1 MPSFEKQV
9 KNMSNK
15 VKTLLIFPS
24 VTIDIDGRPYTYY
37 MTNNLFIMNHKLER
51 LGCRH
56 VRPSDFQPNPVL
68 ADVVK
73 DKMVELWVTFSLTLS
88 NGANILNY
96 YRPGKTPVFV
106 RLTEILDPWRKV
118 AGDGETISVMQKMQ
132 NLISSTQ
139 ENVVQTSWSP
149 LMSAVAKEDLDWAMF
164 LLKAGT
170 TPNDISP
177 KGFSPL
183 MIAVLKN
190 NKKLVELLLKHGA
203 DVDAMNASGW
213 TAYRLSVFV
222 PFVDGKSRAEIAAI
236 LEKAGARGDFKG
248 LPCSSYL
255 KRMSFH
261 DTLKEYIDRFTEVG
275 HRKESLIY
283 KQCNMDKRTF
293 SKIKNNKKPNY
304 HPRKEKVFSLII
316 GMHHSLAEAEDLLAS
331 AGYAFSTDNEF
342 DQIIKQHIKD
352 EDYSMK
358 KIDAELFEKTGRT
371 LSFYEK
377 EKKE

>member
-1 MPSFEKQV
+1 
-9 KNMSNK
+9 MSDK
-15 VKTLLIFPS
+15 IKTLLIFPS
-24 VTIDIDGRPYTYY
+24 VTIDIDGKPYTYY
-37 MTNNLFIMNHKLER
+37 MTNNLFIMNHKLAR

-56 VRPSDFQPNPVL
+56 VRFYDFKPYPAL

-73 DKMVELWVTFSLTLS
+73 DKMVELGVTFSLTLS

-106 RLTEILDPWRKV
+106 SLTEILDPWRKV
-118 AGDGETISVMQKMQ
+118 AGDGETISVMQKIQ

-149 LMSAVAKEDLDWAMF
+149 LMNAVAKEDLDWVMF

-177 KGFSPL
+177 KGLSPL
-183 MIAVLKN
+183 MIAVIKN
-190 NKKLVELLLKHGA
+190 NKELVELLLKHGA
-203 DVDAMNASGW
+203 DIDAMNASGW
-213 TAYRLSVFV
+213 TAYRLAAFLTLAN
-222 PFVDGKSRAEIAAI
+222 GKDRREIAVI
-236 LEKAGARGDFKG
+236 LEKAGARVDLKG

-261 DTLKEYIDRFTEVG
+261 DTLNAYIERFTLEG
-275 HRKESLIY
+275 HCKESLIY

-304 HPRKEKVFSLII
+304 HPRKENVFSLII
-316 GMHHSLAEAEDLLAS
+316 GMHHTLAEAEDLLSS
-331 AGYAFSTDNEF
+331 AGYAFVQGDEY
-342 DQIIKQHIKD
+342 DEIIRNNIKKGEYD
-352 EDYSMK
+352 FK
-358 KIDAELFEKTGRT
+358 KIEKELFEKTGKT

-377 EKKE
+377 EKKK

>member
-1 MPSFEKQV
+1 
-9 KNMSNK
+9 MSDK
-15 VKTLLIFPS
+15 IKTLLIFPS
-24 VTIDIDGRPYTYY
+24 VKIDLNGKSYSYF
-37 MTNNLFIMNHKLER
+37 MTNNLSVMNHKLEL

-56 VRPSDFQPNPVL
+56 VRFYDFNPNPVL

-73 DKMVELWVTFSLTLS
+73 DKMVELGVTFSLTLS

-96 YRPGKTPVFV
+96 YKPGRTPFFV

-139 ENVVQTSWSP
+139 ENVVQTGWSP
-149 LMSAVAKEDLDWAMF
+149 LMRAVAKEDLDWVIF

-177 KGFSPL
+177 KGFAPI
-183 MIAVLKN
+183 MIAVIKN
-190 NKKLVELLLKHGA
+190 NKKLVELLLKYGA
-203 DVDAMNASGW
+203 DVNAMNASGW
-213 TAYRLSVFV
+213 TAYRLAVFLLL
-222 PFVDGKSRAEIAAI
+222 VDGKDRREIAAI
-236 LEKAGARGDFKG
+236 LEKAGARVDLKG

-255 KRMSFH
+255 KKMSFH
-261 DTLKEYIDRFTEVG
+261 DRLNEYIERFTEG
-275 HRKESLIY
+275 GLRKESLIY

-293 SKIKNNKKPNY
+293 SKIKNNKKPSY

-316 GMHHSLAEAEDLLAS
+316 GMNLTLAEAEDLLSS
-331 AGYAFSTDNEF
+331 AGYAFVQDEEF
-342 DQIIKQHIKD
+342 DRIIKKYIKKQEYD
-352 EDYSMK
+352 MK
-358 KIDAELFEKTGRT
+358 KIERELFEKTGKT

-377 EKKE
+377 EKKK

>member
-1 MPSFEKQV
+1 MN
-9 KNMSNK
+9 KNMSDK
-15 VKTLLIFPS
+15 IKTLLVFPS
-24 VTIDIDGRPYTYY
+24 VKIDINGKPYTYF
-37 MTNNLFIMNHKLER
+37 MTNNISVMNHKLGL

-56 VRPSDFQPNPVL
+56 VRFYDFQPNPVL

-73 DKMVELWVTFSLTLS
+73 DKMVELGVTFSLTLS

-96 YRPGKTPVFV
+96 YRPGKIPVFV
-106 RLTEILDPWRKV
+106 SLTEILDPWRKV

-139 ENVVQTSWSP
+139 GNVVQTGWSP
-149 LMSAVAKEDLDWAMF
+149 LMSAVAKEDLDWIMF
-164 LLKAGT
+164 LLKAGSA
-170 TPNDISP
+170 PNDISP

-183 MIAVLKN
+183 MIAVIKN
-190 NKKLVELLLKHGA
+190 NKELIELLLKHGA
-203 DVDAMNASGW
+203 DVDVMNASGW
-213 TAYRLSVFV
+213 TAYRLSVFL
-222 PFVDGKSRAEIAAI
+222 PLVDGKNRTEIAAI
-236 LEKAGARGDFKG
+236 LEKAGARVDLKG

-261 DTLKEYIDRFTEVG
+261 DRLNVYIERFTEG
-275 HRKESLIY
+275 GLRKESLIY

-316 GMHHSLAEAEDLLAS
+316 GMNLTLAEAEDLLSS
-331 AGYAFSTDNEF
+331 AGYAFVQEEEF
-342 DQIIKQHIKD
+342 DKIIKKYVKKQ
-352 EDYSMK
+352 DYNID
-358 KIDAELFEKTGRT
+358 KIDVELFEKTGKA

-377 EKKE
+377 EKKN